1 MSEYNFSLSRIFSY
15 KDRIEEFSRIS
26 RSKGNRTMKLGLGQ
40 LIKCN
45 MRNIFREKSL
55 TKCDGETISRSSS
68 KKSKMSISL
77 AQ

>member
-45 MRNIFREKSL
+45 MRNIFREKHSQNVMEKL
-55 TKCDGETISRSSS
+55 FPDPLLKNQ
-68 KKSKMSISL
+68 K
-77 AQ
+77 

>member
-1 MSEYNFSLSRIFSY
+1 
-15 KDRIEEFSRIS
+15 
-26 RSKGNRTMKLGLGQ
+26 MKLGLGQ